1 MKYLKTFENLNI
13 VPEVG
18 DYIIANSKYA
28 SSKLQKFFLTNIGEI
43 INISMGEGNKLLY
56 NTDYDPDMVE
66 SAGVILDDNSW
77 FFITTEILHI
87 SKNKE
92 DLESILQANKYNL

>member
-1 MKYLKTFENLNI
+1 MKYIKKFENLNI
-13 VPEVG
+13 EPEVG

-66 SAGVILDDNSW
+66 SADVILDYNSW
-77 FFITTEILHI
+77 FFTTDEILHI

-92 DLESILQANKYNL
+92 DLEEILASKKYNL